1 MTLKRSRGQK
11 ISCLCDTFVIFVNF
25 EILAMFEI
33 LNYKWLSLLD
43 FFRVWEWSDNGAHGL
58 NCKIFIISELIFEIY
73 DENYPTKRN
82 FKSLR
87 LFWNF
92 RSSTTW
98 SLFAFFTLMDSFG
111 RSNFWLLRKRK
122 RQSSKNRFWKCAE
135 VRRLF
140 LGQKLFFCKFTF
152 CVSFSENVALFYH
165 FFALFEFSVVENILL
180 HRFLNS
186 KLISTIFDFL
196 GFLVF
201 FSILDLAG
209 P

>member
-1 MTLKRSRGQK
+1 MIFLEFESDR
-11 ISCLCDTFVIFVNF
+11 ISPRESAN
-25 EILAMFEI
+25 
-33 LNYKWLSLLD
+33 NG
-43 FFRVWEWSDNGAHGL
+43 RNGAHGL

-73 DENYPTKRN
+73 DE
-82 FKSLR
+82 
-87 LFWNF
+87 
-92 RSSTTW
+92 TW
-98 SLFAFFTLMDSFG
+98 SLFAFFTLTDSFG

-122 RQSSKNRFWKCAE
+122 RQSSKNRFLKCAE
-135 VRRLF
+135 MRRLF
-140 LGQKLFFCKFTF
+140 FGYFFCKFTF
-152 CVSFSENVALFYH
+152 CGSFSENVALFYH

-209 P
+209 PNYATHCIRPFIR